1 MIERD
6 IIKKKLK
13 EYEIKEYLANVVGK
27 TGYSHTDIQRTP
39 LGERVIV
46 HTSAPGLI
54 VGSKGKT
61 IKELTEVMKR
71 KFGLEN
77 PQIEVNEIGRPYLNP
92 RSVAREIVNSFERF
106 GPKRF
111 KFTGYKM
118 LEEVM
123 NAGARG
129 AELVI
134 SGRGIPSTRSRT
146 WRFSAGH
153 LKKSGDVSENLV
165 SKGYVTA
172 HLKSGSIGVKV
183 SILHPSVELPDELSI
198 KQPKEVKVEEIEEK
212 KEKDNSKIKEGPT
225 KKNKKESEKIEEK
238 KEKQKTEV
246 KNKSPEK
253 IKEESKEEKKI
264 PTAAELKKKKE
275 ENIEENGN
283 NKK

>member
-1 MIERD
+1 MIEREV
-6 IIKKKLK
+6 IKKKLK
-13 EYEIKEYLANVVGK
+13 EHEIKEYMANVVGK

-46 HTSAPGLI
+46 YTSAPGLI

-61 IKELTEVMKR
+61 IKELTSTLKI

-77 PQIEVNEIGRPYLNP
+77 PQIEVSEIDRPYLNP

-118 LEEVM
+118 LDTVM
-123 NAGARG
+123 SAGARG
-129 AELVI
+129 AEIVI

-153 LKKSGDVSENLV
+153 LKKSGNISENLV
-165 SKGYVTA
+165 SRGYVTA

-183 SILHPSVELPDELSI
+183 SILHPSVELPDEISI
-198 KQPKEVKVEEIEEK
+198 KMPVEKEAEDVTEKEEVKKEPKGEK
-212 KEKDNSKIKEGPT
+212 KVPTAKEL
-225 KKNKKESEKIEEK
+225 KNKKEEKPTVENGDN
-238 KEKQKTEV
+238 KEK
-246 KNKSPEK
+246 
-253 IKEESKEEKKI
+253 
-264 PTAAELKKKKE
+264 
-275 ENIEENGN
+275 
-283 NKK
+283 

>member
-1 MIERD
+1 MIEREV
-6 IIKKKLK
+6 IKKKLK
-13 EYEIKEYLANVVGK
+13 EHEIKEYMANVVGK

-39 LGERVIV
+39 LGERVVIY
-46 HTSAPGLI
+46 TSAPGLI
-54 VGSKGKT
+54 VGSRGKT
-61 IKELTEVMKR
+61 IKGLTTTLKV

-77 PQIEVNEIGRPYLNP
+77 PQIEVSEIDRPYLNP

-118 LEEVM
+118 LDTIM
-123 NAGARG
+123 TAGARG
-129 AELVI
+129 AEIVI

-153 LKKSGDVSENLV
+153 LKKSGNVSENLV

-198 KQPKEVKVEEIEEK
+198 KVPAEKKVEEVSEEKPKEEKKVEK
-212 KEKDNSKIKEGPT
+212 KEKT
-225 KKNKKESEKIEEK
+225 KKEPKK
-238 KEKQKTEV
+238 
-246 KNKSPEK
+246 
-253 IKEESKEEKKI
+253 EKKI
-264 PTAAELKKKKE
+264 PTAAELKDKKE
-275 ENIEENGN
+275 EKSTENGN
-283 NKK
+283 NKKE

>member
-1 MIERD
+1 MIEREV
-6 IIKKKLK
+6 IKKKLK
-13 EYEIKEYLANVVGK
+13 EYEIKEYMANVVGK

-46 HTSAPGLI
+46 YTSAPGLI

-61 IKELTEVMKR
+61 IKELTEVLKR
-71 KFGLEN
+71 KFGLDN
-77 PQIEVNEIGRPYLNP
+77 PQVEVSEIDRPHLNP

-118 LEEVM
+118 LETIM

-129 AELVI
+129 AEIVI

-165 SKGYVTA
+165 SRGYVTA

-183 SILHPSVELPDELSI
+183 SILHPGVELPDELSI
-198 KQPKEVKVEEIEEK
+198 KKPEETQVEEEK
-212 KEKDNSKIKEGPT
+212 EI
-225 KKNKKESEKIEEK
+225 
-238 KEKQKTEV
+238 KTEV
-246 KNKSPEK
+246 KETKKEK
-253 IKEESKEEKKI
+253 KAESKPKEKTK
-264 PTAAELKKKKE
+264 PKKETKEVPKASELKKKKE
-275 ENIEENGN
+275 ETKEENGN
-283 NKK
+283 NKKE

>member
-1 MIERD
+1 MIEREV
-6 IIKKKLK
+6 IKKKLK
-13 EYEIKEYLANVVGK
+13 EHEIKEYMANVVGK

-46 HTSAPGLI
+46 YTSAPGLI

-61 IKELTEVMKR
+61 IKELTSTLKI

-77 PQIEVNEIGRPYLNP
+77 PQIEVSEIDRPYLNP

-118 LEEVM
+118 LDTIM
-123 NAGARG
+123 SAGARG
-129 AELVI
+129 AEIVI

-153 LKKSGDVSENLV
+153 LKKSGNVSENLV
-165 SKGYVTA
+165 ARGYVTA

-198 KQPKEVKVEEIEEK
+198 KLPEEK
-212 KEKDNSKIKEGPT
+212 KSEEVNEDKDKKTSEEKPKEKVEAKKEGE
-225 KKNKKESEKIEEK
+225 KE
-238 KEKQKTEV
+238 
-246 KNKSPEK
+246 
-253 IKEESKEEKKI
+253 KI
-264 PTAAELKKKKE
+264 PTASELKTKKE
-275 ENIEENGN
+275 EKVTEENGN
-283 NKK
+283 NKKE